1 MLRKGFFPARVLPE
15 NWHQSDEIP
24 QTLAT
29 IWQEPVSIM
38 RIPVLLIPISV
49 AAGATGKRMF
59 ARATAIPAVFGMMS
73 AKETGEIFVK
83 SSAKNSAKNSVKR
96 FAIVSADAS
105 TDAVTIDS
113 EDATTIDR
121 LQEPGTLASS
131 SATTAAA
138 GKFRIA

>member
-1 MLRKGFFPARVLPE
+1 M
-15 NWHQSDEIP
+15 
-24 QTLAT
+24 
-29 IWQEPVSIM
+29 
-38 RIPVLLIPISV
+38 
-49 AAGATGKRMF
+49 
-59 ARATAIPAVFGMMS
+59 RATAIPAVFGMMS

-83 SSAKNSAKNSVKR
+83 SSAKSSAKNSVKR
-96 FAIVSADAS
+96 FAIVLADDPV
-105 TDAVTIDS
+105 DAVTIDS